1 VSWPNRPSAPF
12 TLQVQFSVDDY
23 RRFLSVVGKRQ
34 SNWVNFIVFIA
45 ALFSA
50 VAVAFVFRALAA
62 RETADSVAI
71 ELAGRYSLFAYAAGV
86 FAILVL
92 ASFMR
97 RRAISS
103 SLAGTPNAFDPK
115 TIVLDND
122 AVSVAGA
129 LSNVRYTWPA
139 FSQLTVSRG
148 LLCLWIGP
156 QNAVVVPERAFTSDE
171 ARKIAIAFIQA
182 KIVAAKQPNR
192 VLV

>member
-1 VSWPNRPSAPF
+1 MSWPNRPSPPF
-12 TLQVQFSVDDY
+12 TLQAQFSADDY
-23 RRFLSVVGKRQ
+23 RRFYAIVGKRQ
-34 SNWVNFIVFIA
+34 SNWVNFIVFVG

-86 FAILVL
+86 FAVLLL

-97 RRAISS
+97 RRAISN

-115 TIVLDND
+115 TIVLDED

-139 FSQLTVSRG
+139 FSQLTASRG

-156 QNAVVVPERAFTSDE
+156 QNAVVIPERAFVSDE
-171 ARKIAIAFIQA
+171 ARKSVIAFAEA
-182 KIVAAKQPNR
+182 KIAAAKQPNG
-192 VLV
+192 VSI